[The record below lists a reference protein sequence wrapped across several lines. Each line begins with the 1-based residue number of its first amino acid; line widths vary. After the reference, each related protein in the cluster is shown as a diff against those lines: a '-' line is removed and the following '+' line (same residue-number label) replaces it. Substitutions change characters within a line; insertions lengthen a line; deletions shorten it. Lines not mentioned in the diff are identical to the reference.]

1 MPTYR
6 AQIVIPHTNGIVA
19 DAITNTLHFI
29 DFVPQPLS
37 ELADDVTPLIKDFY
51 EAMYLGGTR
60 AGNYMNWAAAEVN
73 WYDLAQITP
82 RVPYTLPLNLV
93 IASAATFVAPESSV
107 VLSFQ
112 AGREPGVSQARRR
125 GRIYLGGLGN
135 GFITSSA
142 AGVSPYVTTTV
153 VTSISIQA
161 NNFRTAVGATSARWA
176 VWSPTDQAAS
186 IITNGWVDNAIDTQ
200 RRRGTDATAR
210 TLWPA
215 P

>member
-29 DFVPQPLS
+29 DFVPQPLAD
-37 ELADDVTPLIKDFY
+37 LADDVTPLIQTLY
-51 EAMYLGGTR
+51 QQIYAGGQR
-60 AGNYMNWAAAEVN
+60 AGNYMAWNLAEVN
-73 WYDLAQITP
+73 WYDLSQPTP
-82 RVPYTLPLNLV
+82 RVPYTLPLPLT
-93 IASAATFVAPESSV
+93 ITSAATFVAPESSA

-112 AGREPGVSQARRR
+112 APRVPGVPQARRR

-142 AGVSPYVTTTV
+142 PGTSPYVTTAV
-153 VTSISIQA
+153 VDAIGTA
-161 NNFRTAVGATSARWA
+161 AEVFRNAVGATSARWA
-176 VWSPTDQAAS
+176 VWSPTDQAAY

-200 RRRGTDATAR
+200 RRRGTPATAR
-210 TLWPA
+210 SLWP
-215 P
+215 